1 MTICGFG
8 LELGEGEGWTSPPL
22 SFATK
27 LIDPSANYTKTFRQ
41 KSAENIA
48 NNLDVNGTKLIDS
61 GANCDTLGPTMI
73 CCPAYYICLYQTNQ
87 A

>member
-1 MTICGFG
+1 MTICGFR
-8 LELGEGEGWTSPPL
+8 LEQGEGEGWTSPPL
-22 SFATK
+22 SFAAK

-41 KSAENIA
+41 KSAENIV

-61 GANCDTLGPTMI
+61 GANCDTLGTTMI
-73 CCPAYYICLYQTNQ
+73 CWPAYYICLYQTNQ